1 MRLLPAFLFTAL
13 ITQFSAAAALGT
25 AARTVIPADVQQIIS
40 VDYRQLSNS
49 SVAVELH
56 DRALPDNM
64 KQFETA
70 LKGVGISPDRDIDH
84 LTFASFRDAG
94 QIRLMGVADG
104 QFALKSIFAK
114 LRAKKI
120 KPSRYHQALL
130 YPMGN
135 GFEMTLLDDSTLLFG
150 DLSAL
155 KASLQARDGQIR
167 SLNAN
172 GQLTDIMPGVDSG
185 AVWSVLDAE
194 GTQAMMRSALG
205 DASRLADF
213 ETINKRLLASRYQMN
228 FDNGVK
234 FDLDVITSDSFTAT
248 TLSTVVK
255 AGMLYKKM
263 QVSGPEKAALDSMSV
278 ESSSDQLRFH
288 FRADDKK
295 FQTLLNSELFAAVSH

>member
-49 SVAVELH
+49 SVAGELH

-64 KQFETA
+64 KQFESA
-70 LKGVGISPDRDIDH
+70 LKSVGISPDRDIDH
-84 LTFASFRDAG
+84 LTFASFRDA
-94 QIRLMGVADG
+94 
-104 QFALKSIFAK
+104 
-114 LRAKKI
+114 
-120 KPSRYHQALL
+120 
-130 YPMGN
+130 
-135 GFEMTLLDDSTLLFG
+135 
-150 DLSAL
+150 
-155 KASLQARDGQIR
+155 GQIR

-205 DASRLADF
+205 DAARLADF
-213 ETINKRLLASRYQMN
+213 ETLKKRLLASRYQMN
-228 FDNGVK
+228 FDQGVK
-234 FDLDVITSDSFTAT
+234 FDLDVITSDSVTAA
-248 TLSTVVK
+248 TLSAVVK

-278 ESSSDQLRFH
+278 ESDSDQLRFH

>member
-1 MRLLPAFLFTAL
+1 MKHFVLALFLIAL
-13 ITQFSAAAALGT
+13 APFAAAAALGT
-25 AARTVIPADVQQIIS
+25 ATRNVIPSDVQQIIS

-49 SVAVELH
+49 PVAGELH

-64 KQFETA
+64 KQFESA

-120 KPSRYHQALL
+120 KPSRYHTALL

-150 DLSAL
+150 DLNAL
-155 KASLQARDGQIR
+155 KASIQARDGQIR

-172 GQLTDIMPGVDSG
+172 GQLADIMPGVESG
-185 AVWSVLDAE
+185 AVWSVLDGE
-194 GTQAMMRSALG
+194 GTQTMMRSALG
-205 DASRLADF
+205 DASRLADY
-213 ETINKRLLASRYQMN
+213 ETIKKRLLASRYQMN
-228 FDNGVK
+228 FDQGVK
-234 FDLDVITSDSFTAT
+234 FDLDVITSDSVTAA

-263 QVSGPEKAALDSMSV
+263 QVSGPEKAALD
-278 ESSSDQLRFH
+278 
-288 FRADDKK
+288 
-295 FQTLLNSELFAAVSH
+295 